1 MIRDCCSRLYR
12 FFTDIFCTL
21 PEYKGDAY
29 LQSNFAAIKYS
40 INRKSISKMYHC
52 ERIIH
57 SNIGYVNRLRFYV
70 AYIMD
75 GVLQKNGFDA
85 DVNIKTLLTWFPYID
100 KSVQKL
106 WPDDADPNRMK
117 KCILLKNAEQKK
129 IQRIWIK
136 MDNGEEIERSIPLQ
150 DCIKIIKTCLNAK
163 LVDVIKNY
171 IRMFGIPGLR
181 GISGGKQCAM
191 YSSSTEKLCKAF
203 IVSCATIVSAYL
215 IHPTFQSVY
224 RFCREIKV
232 V

>member
-1 MIRDCCSRLYR
+1 
-12 FFTDIFCTL
+12 
-21 PEYKGDAY
+21 
-29 LQSNFAAIKYS
+29 
-40 INRKSISKMYHC
+40 MYHC

-75 GVLQKNGFDA
+75 GVLQKNGFDE
-85 DVNIKTLLTWFPYID
+85 DVNIKILLTWFPYID

-117 KCILLKNAEQKK
+117 KCILLKKNAGQQE

-181 GISGGKQCAM
+181 GISGGKQCAIH
-191 YSSSTEKLCKAF
+191 SSSTEKLCKAF
-203 IVSCATIVSAYL
+203 MACITDAIETSGYTDFETQIDAITGSA
-215 IHPTFQSVY
+215 IIRRKNVEEKNKKD
-224 RFCREIKV
+224 RERHEESRKKYEEMQLTN
-232 V
+232 